1 MTDLN
6 FILEKE
12 AKDSKARAATFR
24 TLHGEVKTP
33 IFMPVGTQATVRTL
47 NVDTLNHVGSNVL
60 LANTYHLLLRPG
72 AEVFRNIG
80 GIHKFMNW
88 DKPVLTDS
96 GGFQIFSLPNDRKMT
111 EDGAVFRSYV
121 DGQNVMLSP
130 EISIEMQMAIGSDI
144 MMVLDEC
151 VPSTVDFQRAK
162 EAMERTH
169 RWALRSLKARKQ
181 SKQSLFG
188 IVQGACFPEL
198 RKESA
203 KVLTEMSFDG
213 YAIGGLA
220 VGETKD
226 ERNDFCE
233 LSASLLPKNLP
244 RYLMGV
250 GTPLDLLE
258 AVHRGVDMFDCT
270 IPVELAQR
278 GVAFTSLGK
287 LQIHRGIYKF
297 SDAKLDPNCDCR
309 CCQNYSRS
317 YLHHLIKAN
326 EILGWQLIAEHNL
339 TYYHTLMS
347 GMRIAILED
356 KFLHFYHEK
365 KEEVSQSDNINPP
378 FTVKAPKKDKRHS
391 LGDYEM
397 IESKNGKYFSI
408 KQKSSGEVM
417 HSVNS
422 PIEEANALYILQSKL
437 AEKLS
442 SHFNDINLS
451 ESPINPTKQELVL
464 WDVGLGAATNA
475 MAAVI
480 CHETLLQKTKLIIES
495 FENDLTPL
503 KLAFNN
509 HGKFPHL
516 FHKAPKQI
524 LQNQNWLGD
533 DGLLEWK
540 LYLGDYQEMYSLA
553 RIPDIIFYDP
563 FSSKTNSYLWSVEFF
578 SKLYAYL
585 SKSEKQVS
593 LYTYSAATSIR
604 AAMLYAGFF
613 VGKGVATGPKSET
626 TIAYTLYPEK
636 NMERSLLDLNWLEKW
651 GRSDSKYPDLLS
663 VNKNE
668 WEQKII
674 NHPQFK

>member
-1 MTDLN
+1 MSRLN
-6 FILEKE
+6 FQLEKV
-12 AKDSKARAATFR
+12 ASGSRARACTFT

-47 NVDTLNHVGSNVL
+47 NVDTLHTVGANVL

-72 AEVFRNIG
+72 AEVFEKLG

-96 GGFQIFSLPNDRKMT
+96 GGFQIFSLPNSRKMT

-130 EISIEMQMAIGSDI
+130 EISIEMQKAIGSDI

-151 VPSTVDFQRAK
+151 VPSTVEFSIAK
-162 EAMERTH
+162 SAMEITH
-169 RWALRSLKARKQ
+169 RWALRSLKARGD
-181 SKQSLFG
+181 SKQSIFG

-203 KVLTEMSFDG
+203 RVLTNMPFDG

-220 VGETKD
+220 VGETKS

-233 LSASLLPKNLP
+233 LSASLLPENLP

-278 GVAFTSLGK
+278 GVAFTSQGK
-287 LQIHRGIYKF
+287 LQIHRSIYKF
-297 SDAKLDPNCDCR
+297 QEQNLDETCKCR
-309 CCQNYSRS
+309 CCENYSRA

-347 GMRIAILED
+347 DMRDAILTD
-356 KFLHFYHEK
+356 TFLSFYHSK
-365 KEEVSQSDNINPP
+365 KEELLQSDNVNPP
-378 FTVKAPKKDKRHS
+378 FTVKSGKKDRKRS
-391 LGDYEM
+391 LGDYEV
-397 IESKNGKYFSI
+397 IESLNGKYFSI
-408 KQKSSGEVM
+408 RQKSSGEVM

-422 PIEEANALYILQSKL
+422 PVEEANTLYINQSDM
-437 AEKLS
+437 EVKLS
-442 SHFNDINLS
+442 STN
-451 ESPINPTKQELVL
+451 ETPLVV

-475 MAAVI
+475 MAAIV
-480 CHETLLQKTKLIIES
+480 CHERINSQRKLILIS

-503 KLAFNN
+503 KLALKN
-509 HGKFPHL
+509 HGRFPHL
-516 FHKAPKQI
+516 FHKAPIELLKNHTWISETELIEWNLI
-524 LQNQNWLGD
+524 LGNFEDHFANVTL
-533 DGLLEWK
+533 
-540 LYLGDYQEMYSLA
+540 
-553 RIPDIIFYDP
+553 PDIIFYDP
-563 FSSKTNSYLWSVEFF
+563 FSYKSDAVLWTPGFFLRLFEYL
-578 SKLYAYL
+578 K
-585 SKSEKQVS
+585 KKDKQIS
-593 LYTYSAATSIR
+593 LYTYSASTGIR
-604 AAMLYAGFF
+604 SSLLYAGFF
-613 VGKGVATGPKSET
+613 VGFGKGSGPKSET
-626 TIAYTLYPEK
+626 TIAYSQLPKAGEA
-636 NMERSLLDLNWLEKW
+636 NLLDKQWLQKW
-651 GRSDSKYPDLLS
+651 NRSDAKYPNGMPTS
-663 VNKNE
+663 REE
-668 WEQKII
+668 WERFILA
-674 NHPQFK
+674 HRQFN